1 MLEKRR
7 YKLIDGRLRKR
18 WDATNEPGWF
28 KTKAEALQAQDLV
41 DSIPADQISKAIEV
55 AEINPEFHKPEVH
68 TVKRRPGRPRKNV

>member
-18 WDATNEPGWF
+18 WDATNEPGWL
-28 KTKAEALQAQDLV
+28 KTKAEALGETVEPLKGETVPPPQVHTIA
-41 DSIPADQISKAIEV
+41 P
-55 AEINPEFHKPEVH
+55 EIH